1 MGPFSDAENQKMVEM
16 IRAAQPHML
25 FVGFGAPKQDTW
37 IDQYQAACGVPVAVG
52 VGGVFNFIIGRV
64 RRAPEWMQKSG
75 MEWLYRVAQE
85 PRRLWRRYFVQDM
98 PVLARIAADA
108 FQVRVNALTASF
120 GFETLAEVPRGSV
133 PTGALPGYPLDPPQ

>member
-1 MGPFSDAENQKMVEM
+1 
-16 IRAAQPHML
+16 
-25 FVGFGAPKQDTW
+25 VGVAVG
-37 IDQYQAACGVPVAVG
+37 GSRVPVAVG

-64 RRAPEWMQKSG
+64 RRAPHWMQKSG

-120 GFETLAEVPRGSV
+120 GLETLVEVPHGSM
-133 PTGALPGYPLDPPQ
+133 PTGVLPGYPLDPPQ